1 MLYNWDVKFCVIGI
15 VNWFLLIKLILIL
28 WLNLFG
34 IGNSFLK
41 IIGMNIYVMIVFKIN
56 IFDVLVEI
64 VFNFFEILVVVI
76 MSDNV
81 DVNKNVD
88 VIVVFILN

>member
-1 MLYNWDVKFCVIGI
+1 
-15 VNWFLLIKLILIL
+15 
-28 WLNLFG
+28 
-34 IGNSFLK
+34 
-41 IIGMNIYVMIVFKIN
+41 MNIYVMIVFKIN